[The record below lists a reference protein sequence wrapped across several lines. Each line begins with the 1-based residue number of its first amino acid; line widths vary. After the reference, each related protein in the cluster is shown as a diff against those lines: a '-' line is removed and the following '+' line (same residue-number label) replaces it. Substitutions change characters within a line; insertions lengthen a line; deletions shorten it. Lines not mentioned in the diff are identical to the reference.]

1 MRTAGSQSTHGPLQH
16 FPTGS
21 KLSHHAR
28 SPKEMTVTQ
37 SCSMCVHLLALSLST
52 QFYQWHSLK
61 DAGIPC
67 VVQKQEDRDVLGAA
81 GLRWGY

>member
-1 MRTAGSQSTHGPLQH
+1 MR
-16 FPTGS
+16 
-21 KLSHHAR
+21 
-28 SPKEMTVTQ
+28 
-37 SCSMCVHLLALSLST
+37 VHLLALSIST

-61 DAGIPC
+61 DAGILC